1 MIVSIDGV
9 IVPPEQ
15 ATVSIFDRGFL
26 YGDGL
31 FEVLRTWGRAVP
43 DLGAHLDRLYASATA
58 LQLPLIERATLCDQI
73 ARAIEAAGEGD
84 HRIRITVT
92 RGAGRLGERFARI
105 AGGRTIVIVEPIGT
119 LPTEVSLALV
129 DWPLPR
135 RQGPAHKTLAY
146 LDHLVARELAADAGA
161 DEAVRLDADGH
172 VAECASAN
180 VFIVENGIVLTPPLA
195 GVLPGVTRA
204 KVLVACELFGIP
216 AREVSVSLA
225 QFRRADEIFV
235 TSAVRGVVPVTKLD
249 GVARP
254 AGSITARIAGYI
266 NARPAI

>member
-1 MIVSIDGV
+1 IDGQL
-9 IVPPEQ
+9 VPAAE

-58 LQLPLIERATLCDQI
+58 LEMQMIDRATLCEQI
-73 ARAIEAAGEGD
+73 ARTIDAAGEGD
-84 HRIRITVT
+84 HRVRITVT
-92 RGAGRLGERFARI
+92 RGPGRLGERFGNIGA
-105 AGGRTIVIVEPIGT
+105 GRTIVIAEPIGV

-146 LDHLVARELAADAGA
+146 LDHLVARELAAAAGA
-161 DEAVRLDADGH
+161 DEAVRLDADGD
-172 VAECASAN
+172 VAECGSAN
-180 VFIVENGIVLTPPLA
+180 VFIVEHGAVLTPPLT
-195 GVLPGVTRA
+195 GILPGVTRA
-204 KVLVACELFGIP
+204 KVLVACELFRIP
-216 AREVSVSLA
+216 TEEVSVSLE
-225 QFRRADEIFV
+225 QLRRADEIFV

-249 GVARP
+249 GQARP
-254 AGSITARIAGYI
+254 AGPITARIAAYI